1 MDTNAITNA
10 YTAQAQSAAESASA
24 SKAKSAGKAAK
35 PAGQKEVGKPQLS
48 EKAQKYYNQLRKK
61 FSNMDFILVSSDM
74 KEEVQANASKYAGS
88 SSLVVLI
95 DEEKI
100 EKMAED
106 ESYREKYE
114 GILRGA
120 TTQMN
125 QMKQSLGKNADS
137 VKTIG
142 MSFDEKGMASFFAV
156 VDKSLASQKKRIE
169 KKAEQRA
176 EDKKKAE
183 RKAEQKRA
191 EERRKDSVEQA
202 GKGSEDTV
210 TVTAS
215 SWDELLKKIND
226 TITMARAD
234 SVRSERETWVGQRF
248 DSAI

>member
-10 YTAQAQSAAESASA
+10 YTAQAAAESASA
-24 SKAKSAGKAAK
+24 SKTKNTSKVTK

-61 FSNMDFILVSSDM
+61 FSNMDFILVSSDK
-74 KEEVQANASKYAGS
+74 KEEVQANASKYAGNS
-88 SSLVVLI
+88 ALVVLI
-95 DEEKI
+95 DEDKI

-106 ESYREKYE
+106 EAYRAKYE

-120 TTQMN
+120 TTQMA

-142 MSFDEKGMASFFAV
+142 MSFNEKGVASFFAV

-169 KKAEQRA
+169 KKAEQKA

-191 EERRKDSVEQA
+191 EEKRKDGVEKA
-202 GKGSEDTV
+202 GGDAEDTV
-210 TVTAS
+210 TVTAG

-234 SVRSERETWVGQRF
+234 SLRTEQETWVGQRF

>member
-24 SKAKSAGKAAK
+24 SKAKNTSKVAK

-61 FSNMDFILVSSDM
+61 FSHMDSILVSSDK
-74 KEEVQANASKYAGS
+74 KEEVQANASKYAGN

-95 DEEKI
+95 DEDKI

-106 ESYREKYE
+106 EAYREKYE

-142 MSFDEKGMASFFAV
+142 MSFDEKGTASFFAV

-176 EDKKKAE
+176 EEKKKAQ

-191 EERRKDSVEQA
+191 EERRQEGVGKA
-202 GKGSEDTV
+202 GEGSGDTV

-226 TITMARAD
+226 TIAMARAD
-234 SVRSERETWVGQRF
+234 SIRSERETWVGQRF